1 MDLLIA
7 SMLASAIAPAPSE
20 LPAPSALSNQPV
32 ETITVESAESTE
44 TTTPNTTSQR
54 SEPTVNPNQVTCPPG
69 QFASAFSDVYPT
81 DWAYQAVNNLAS
93 TPQQCFD
100 LPNQA
105 SGDFPNDWT
114 L

>member
-7 SMLASAIAPAPSE
+7 SVLAVAIAPEQPT
-20 LPAPSALSNQPV
+20 PSAPFSQPV
-32 ETITVESAESTE
+32 EAETII
-44 TTTPNTTSQR
+44 PDTTSQR
-54 SEPTVNPNQVTCPPG
+54 SEPTIDPSQVTCPPG

-93 TPQQCFD
+93 TPTQCFD
-100 LPNQA
+100 LPNQE